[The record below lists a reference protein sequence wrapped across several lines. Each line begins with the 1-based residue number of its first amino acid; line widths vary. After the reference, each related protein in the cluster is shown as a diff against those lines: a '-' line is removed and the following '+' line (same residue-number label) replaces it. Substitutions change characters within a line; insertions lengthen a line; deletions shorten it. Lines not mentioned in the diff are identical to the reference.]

1 MSSGVKCEIIDSPNS
16 SERDGDN
23 FPAIL
28 VPGKALVQTMALAIL
43 KLRMEAGFL

>member
-1 MSSGVKCEIIDSPNS
+1 MSSGVKCEIIDSPSS
-16 SERDGDN
+16 SERNGDN

-28 VPGKALVQTMALAIL
+28 VPGKALVQTVDLATL

>member
-1 MSSGVKCEIIDSPNS
+1 MSSGVKCEIIDSPDS

-28 VPGKALVQTMALAIL
+28 VPGKALVQTVVLATL
-43 KLRMEAGFL
+43 KMRMEAGFL

>member
-1 MSSGVKCEIIDSPNS
+1 MKWEIIDSPDS

-28 VPGKALVQTMALAIL
+28 VLGKALVQTMALAIL

>member
-1 MSSGVKCEIIDSPNS
+1 MASGVKCEIIDSPDS

-23 FPAIL
+23 FQAIL
-28 VPGKALVQTMALAIL
+28 VPGKALVQTVALAFL